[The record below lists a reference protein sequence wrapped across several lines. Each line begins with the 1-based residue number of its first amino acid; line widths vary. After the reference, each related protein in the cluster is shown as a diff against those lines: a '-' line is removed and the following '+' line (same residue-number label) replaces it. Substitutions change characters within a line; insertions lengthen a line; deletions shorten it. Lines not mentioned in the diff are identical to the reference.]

1 MPSPSRSPASPAHAS
16 NGRWPDDR
24 RALRYRQPLGRGDR
38 DRLGRCTGR
47 DLRGPHPGLRL
58 RLDRSLLGQPDT
70 RLYTWYHVSE
80 RSPTPLLV
88 GFQHEAEREFFRKFI
103 EVPDVGPTKA
113 VRALTR
119 PVSEIARW
127 IEAEDVKSLR
137 ELPGIGQRL
146 SQTIVAQLQGKLVQE
161 ALLRDASGE
170 AVLPV
175 ASLADGLR
183 SDAIE
188 ALMALQYT
196 RRDAE
201 SAVNEAMDARPEL
214 DALRLPAPRRR
225 RGARG

>member
-1 MPSPSRSPASPAHAS
+1 MIAALCGTVSRWDEETSTAWVDVQGVTYEVRVPAFAGEWITAMV
-16 NGRWPDDR
+16 
-24 RALRYRQPLGRGDR
+24 
-38 DRLGRCTGR
+38 
-47 DLRGPHPGLRL
+47 
-58 RLDRSLLGQPDT
+58 GQPDT
-70 RLYTWYHVSE
+70 RIFTWYHVSE

-170 AVLPV
+170 PVLPV
-175 ASLADGLR
+175 ASLADDLR
-183 SDAIE
+183 ADAIE
-188 ALMALQYT
+188 ALQALQYT

-201 SAVNEAMDARPEL
+201 QAVSQAMDERPEL
-214 DALRLPAPRRR
+214 DALEDLLRVVLEQQ
-225 RGARG
+225 ARG

>member
-1 MPSPSRSPASPAHAS
+1 MIAALSGTVSRWDEETATAWVDVQGVTYEVRIPAFAS
-16 NGRWPDDR
+16 DWIAG
-24 RALRYRQPLGRGDR
+24 
-38 DRLGRCTGR
+38 
-47 DLRGPHPGLRL
+47 
-58 RLDRSLLGQPDT
+58 LLGQPDT

-214 DALRLPAPRRR
+214 DALEDLLRVVLEQQ
-225 RGARG
+225 ARA